1 MADFIELIGPWSFN
15 RGLTDD
21 DWTGHREFMQADD
34 PSATMTPNVI
44 LESAIP
50 DVGDAFPVQPGPT
63 APTSF
68 TAKNVIVTYD
78 GGDFTKNKRYAIDYA
93 STDTSNENA
102 PSDEDQ
108 VESLTISSFTRVLP
122 LVSTVLTRRIKDA
135 NGKALKEMISLEIT
149 AQYTITIPDFA
160 TLDLASAS
168 GSPLGRVDVANAN
181 WLMMGTNVTQYRD
194 RNGVDKFKASRSY
207 SFKRIEGPAGRILD
221 DSWQAQWFEDFATW
235 GAATVLPYTTGV
247 NVDVMPT
254 IP

>member
-15 RGLTDD
+15 RGLTND
-21 DWTGHREFMQADD
+21 DWTGHREFIQADD
-34 PSATMTPNVI
+34 PSATMSPNVI

-50 DVGDAFPVQPGPT
+50 DVGDAFPTQPGPT

-78 GGDFTKNKRYAIDYA
+78 GGDFTKNKRYAIDYS

-122 LVSTVLTRRIKDA
+122 LVSTIVTQQFKDA
-135 NGKALKEMISLEIT
+135 NGNPLKEMVSLEIT
-149 AQYTITIPDFA
+149 AQYTITVPDFA
-160 TLDLASAS
+160 TLALAAAS
-168 GSPLGRVDVANAN
+168 GSPLGKVDAANPN
-181 WLMMGTNVTQYRD
+181 WLMMGTTVTQYRD
-194 RNGVDKFKASRSY
+194 RNGVDKFKAVRSY
-207 SFKRIEGPAGRILD
+207 SYKKIVGPVGRVFD
-221 DSWQAQWFEDFATW
+221 DSWQAQWFEKWAQWNT
-235 GAATVLPYTTGV
+235 ATVLPYLTGA
-247 NVDVMPT
+247 NVDTMPV